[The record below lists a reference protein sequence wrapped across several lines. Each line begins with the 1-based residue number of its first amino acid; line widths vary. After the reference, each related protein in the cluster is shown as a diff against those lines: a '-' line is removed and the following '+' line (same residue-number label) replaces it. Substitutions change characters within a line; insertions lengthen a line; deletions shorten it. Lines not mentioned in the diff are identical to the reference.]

1 MMAQIL
7 VSLFVTELVILFAA
21 AVAMIRLVELLH
33 RVPRLRL
40 RRWR

>member
-1 MMAQIL
+1 MAQIL
-7 VSLFVTELVILFAA
+7 VWLFVTELVILL
-21 AVAMIRLVELLH
+21 VGILAMIRLVELLH